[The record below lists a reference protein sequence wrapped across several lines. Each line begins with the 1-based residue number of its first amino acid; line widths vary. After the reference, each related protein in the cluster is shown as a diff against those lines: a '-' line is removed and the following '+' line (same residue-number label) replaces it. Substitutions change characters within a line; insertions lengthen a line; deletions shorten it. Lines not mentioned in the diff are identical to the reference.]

1 MSGFAQ
7 AVKERVSSVRQQ
19 MKQEM
24 TWSNV
29 KAHLTVDKII
39 LLLMLVLLWGFSTVP
54 LFLFYSTSPGAG
66 QSQVLHSLDFLTLPR
81 KTSEFGTKVN

>member
-29 KAHLTVDKII
+29 KAHLTADKII
-39 LLLMLVLLWGFSTVP
+39 LFLMIVLLWGFSTVP
-54 LFLFYSTSPGAG
+54 LFLFYSGAG

-81 KTSEFGTKVN
+81 KTWYAQ